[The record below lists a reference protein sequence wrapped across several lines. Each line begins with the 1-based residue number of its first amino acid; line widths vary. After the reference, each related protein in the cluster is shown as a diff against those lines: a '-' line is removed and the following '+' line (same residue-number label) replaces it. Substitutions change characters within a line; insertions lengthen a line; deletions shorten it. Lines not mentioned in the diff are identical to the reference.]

1 MQSNTG
7 KIRQIYTDGGCHNGP
22 DGPLHGVGS
31 WAFLEPADLSQG
43 YVDIYGGYVEGSTNN
58 ITEMLAVLN
67 GIKYLRELE
76 TYPNCWILSDS
87 GYIVTGYT
95 NPAYLDRWL
104 TNGWK
109 TSANK
114 PVLNRGLWEELL
126 ALSYH
131 TALNFTL
138 IKGHNKDKNPIH
150 AFWNDICD
158 KACTYIMSNLKYTEA
173 TIKLRYDLN
182 SKKFTSVDLDVS
194 VYPEQPLETVHIV
207 MEVK

>member
-1 MQSNTG
+1 MNSAFMSNTG
-7 KIRQIYTDGGCHNGP
+7 KIRQVYTDGGCHNGP
-22 DGPLHGVGS
+22 DDPLHGVGS

-43 YVDIYGGYVEGSTNN
+43 YVDVYGGYVENSTNN

-67 GIKYLRELE
+67 GIKHVRD
-76 TYPNCWILSDS
+76 TTDVGYPHCWTISDS

-95 NPAYLDRWL
+95 NPAYLDRWI

-114 PVLNRGLWEELL
+114 PVLNRGLWEELV

-150 AFWNDICD
+150 AFWNNICD
-158 KACTYIMSNLKYTEA
+158 KTCTYIMDNLKEPN
-173 TIKLRYDLN
+173 IQHHLRYN
-182 SKKFTSVDLDVS
+182 FTTKK
-194 VYPEQPLETVHIV
+194 
-207 MEVK
+207 MEVIK